1 MAEISQEELDSR
13 VALLHRFKDL
23 LSQQRSK
30 FQEYL
35 TVLEKQ
41 QDSIAAE
48 DTEHLIAHTELE
60 QQVVQNIA
68 NLQKV
73 IIPMQKMYRAEGL
86 GFGSEGGAGA
96 GGKAFA
102 GTGAGAGDRADAEK
116 AENIEITTIQNELND
131 LQNKVLKQNE
141 INRDLLRVHLEQLKE
156 KMANFKNPYKNVRSV
171 YANSQPKPVATLVSV
186 EV

>member
-1 MAEISQEELDSR
+1 MSELSQEELDSR
-13 VALLHRFKDL
+13 VALLHKFKDL
-23 LSQQRSK
+23 LTQQRAK

-41 QDSIAAE
+41 QDSISAE
-48 DTEHLIAHTELE
+48 DTEHLLAHTELE

-73 IIPMQKMYRAEGL
+73 IIPMQQMYKTAAQN
-86 GFGSEGGAGA
+86 GSTQSA
-96 GGKAFA
+96 
-102 GTGAGAGDRADAEK
+102 
-116 AENIEITTIQNELND
+116 AENKEISSIQNELND

-141 INRDLLRVHLEQLKE
+141 INRDLLRLHIEQLKS

-171 YANSQPKPVATLVSV
+171 YANAQTKPVATLVSV
-186 EV
+186 EA